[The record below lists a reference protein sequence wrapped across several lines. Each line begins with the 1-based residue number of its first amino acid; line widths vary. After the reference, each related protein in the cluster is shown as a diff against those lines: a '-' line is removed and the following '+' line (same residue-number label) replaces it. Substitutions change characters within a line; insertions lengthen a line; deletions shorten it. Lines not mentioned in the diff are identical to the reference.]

1 MVEKVQ
7 PWAVLNPGGRD
18 ATQWR
23 ADGSVPLPGEG
34 HAPVNVHAYAF
45 CTGGGFFRRWEEI
58 PDSMQ
63 RVLILLRKDGRAAAE
78 ALRALQ
84 ATGRNCWV
92 SVKEAGYFQLREQL
106 DRAGVWEK
114 WSEVVRRADGALAP
128 TEHLLAFWDAAG
140 AKRTAFVP
148 TPYPVEVPEWNFAR
162 PIAEQSGI
170 FLGTREFGVASRRHL
185 VALRLALRLGAQT
198 GRVVRLLDDG
208 SCPGWLRKELRKQYA
223 PSALE
228 WVRAP
233 LAYPEYLGL
242 LAEHEMVFQLDR
254 SGVPGQVAGDC
265 ALAGTLLIGGDGT
278 NEQLIFPETCGVG
291 RGELD
296 LMQLAEAALQNVA
309 RRRELLEKTSALARQ
324 QLSYASGAKALQALP
339 RCPLPKHEQ

>member
-18 ATQWR
+18 ATQWP
-23 ADGSVPLPGEG
+23 ADGSIPRPGEG
-34 HAPVNVHAYAF
+34 HAPVNFHAYAF

-63 RVLILLRKDGRAAAE
+63 HVLILLRKDGRAAAE
-78 ALRALQ
+78 ALRALH
-84 ATGRNCWV
+84 ATGRKCWV

-114 WSEVVRRADGALAP
+114 WSEVVRLAEGALAP
-128 TEHLLAFWDAAG
+128 TEHLLAFWEAAG
-140 AKRTAFVP
+140 AKRSAFVP
-148 TPYPVEVPEWNFAR
+148 TPYPVEEPDWNFAR
-162 PIAEQSGI
+162 PVGEQSGI
-170 FLGTREFGVASRRHL
+170 FLGTREFGVDSRRHL
-185 VALRLALRLGAQT
+185 VALRLALMLGAET

-208 SCPGWLRKELRKQYA
+208 SCPGWLRKELSRQYGS
-223 PSALE
+223 SALV

-233 LAYPEYLGL
+233 LAYPEYLRL
-242 LAEHEMVFQLDR
+242 LAEHEVVFQLDR

-278 NEQLIFPETCGVG
+278 NEQLIFPETCGFG
-291 RGELD
+291 RAE
-296 LMQLAEAALQNVA
+296 MQLMHLAKMGLVDEAW
-309 RRRELLEKTSALARQ
+309 RRKLLEKTSALAREL
-324 QLSYASGAKALQALP
+324 LSFRAGARALQAL
-339 RCPLPKHEQ
+339 Q